1 MEDLMEAFLETY
13 METMSQALER
23 FERDGY
29 QSGFRARANGEFTID
44 GDELFAPEDLV
55 VDEIVRFEGTSDPG
69 DEAVLFALRSRD
81 GRVRGTFATT
91 YGMQCDPRD
100 IEALRRLEVR
110 PARIQSSTV
119 EEAASVAGPAV
130 SASAC
135 SGLSRPT
142 KEIQ

>member
-1 MEDLMEAFLETY
+1 MATFMETF

-23 FERDGY
+23 FEREGY
-29 QSGFRARANGEFTID
+29 RSGFRARPHGDLTID
-44 GDELFAPEDLV
+44 GHELFAPEDLV

-100 IEALRRLEVR
+100 VEVLRRLEVR
-110 PARIQSSTV
+110 PARIQGSDV
-119 EEAASVAGPAV
+119 EDAVSVAGSAV